1 MKKEILTAELVN
13 EFGIEGN
20 GRKLFYKLS
29 HKIKR
34 GQVPFH
40 NDDIVK
46 SLEEDK
52 EFLLKDEFKQY
63 VDDCLDGIE
72 YVCISDAFGFYERL
86 VFAATSCERCG
97 KKEYLIFPTVIGGE
111 HTFSMSDEDRF
122 SMKEPE
128 FYLKELAELNSFK
141 WGGIK

>member
-13 EFGIEGN
+13 ESGIEGN

-52 EFLLKDEFKQY
+52 EFLLK
-63 VDDCLDGIE
+63 
-72 YVCISDAFGFYERL
+72 
-86 VFAATSCERCG
+86 
-97 KKEYLIFPTVIGGE
+97 KEYLRFPTVIGGE
-111 HTFSMSDEDRF
+111 NTFSMSDGARF

-128 FYLKELAELNSFK
+128 FYLKELAELNGFK

>member
-29 HKIKR
+29 HKIKK
-34 GQVPFH
+34 GHVLFH
-40 NDDIVK
+40 NDDIVE
-46 SLEEDK
+46 SLKEDK
-52 EFLLKDEFKQY
+52 EFLLKDEFKKY
-63 VDDCLDGIE
+63 IDDCLDGIE

-86 VFAATSCERCG
+86 VFAATSCEQDG
-97 KKEYLIFPTVIGGE
+97 KKEYLRFPTIIGGE
-111 HTFSMSDEDRF
+111 NTFSTSGGDMS

-128 FYLKELAELNSFK
+128 FYLKELAELNGYE